1 MTKRLATIFIA
12 LSAFALLSVPAMA
25 QMTDDAVTS
34 YVKEALASG
43 KSQQTIQKELVS
55 RGVTKDQ
62 AERIKK
68 NLEQSRNSASVSS
81 VIPVDRSRKIS
92 NESSSHALV
101 NGIMTGVAIVAP
113 ADSTEF
119 VADSLM
125 VFGRNIFTLFD
136 DFSAMVLLPVGG
148 LLISIFAGWVLDKK
162 FYQNEISNGGT
173 LKTPYFRLLVFSLR
187 YLSPV
192 AIGLIFLDQLGV
204 FKLFS

>member
-1 MTKRLATIFIA
+1 MIVTATILVLGTLCS
-12 LSAFALLSVPAMA
+12 LSFGPLGNITL
-25 QMTDDAVTS
+25 
-34 YVKEALASG
+34 
-43 KSQQTIQKELVS
+43 
-55 RGVTKDQ
+55 
-62 AERIKK
+62 
-68 NLEQSRNSASVSS
+68 
-81 VIPVDRSRKIS
+81 
-92 NESSSHALV
+92 
-101 NGIMTGVAIVAP
+101 
-113 ADSTEF
+113 
-119 VADSLM
+119 
-125 VFGRNIFTLFD
+125 FGRNIFTLFD